1 MNEINEQLKG
11 ISELVTRID
20 AKVLEITTKLDELIK
35 ALHEYDDDQ
44 IQHCEYSGLP
54 SVKMYS
60 NEGYGEL
67 PFEAFKL
74 TNDYISS
81 FNVDGAERRMDIIGQ
96 NGNTGEHY
104 DYDGGFNNNKP
115 ANTNVDKK
123 KRDKWVSPYP
133 PNPKRSVNKE
143 PITQKQYNL
152 NRDKM
157 ANDHYELGGEGQNN
171 ITTQLYDNTNITTN
185 ITNHN
190 NNKKQKRINK

>member
-20 AKVLEITTKLDELIK
+20 AKVLEITTKLDELIA
-35 ALHEYDDDQ
+35 ALHEYDGND
-44 IQHCEYSGLP
+44 E
-54 SVKMYS
+54 
-60 NEGYGEL
+60 YGESS
-67 PFEAFKL
+67 FEAFKL

-157 ANDHYELGGEGQNN
+157 ANDHYELGGEGQND
-171 ITTQLYDNTNITTN
+171 IITQLYDNTNITTN